1 MTPVSY
7 GAVSLP
13 ISRLII
19 VGCWI
24 AVNMNAAAGRV
35 GGRRKGDLLIGCG
48 RVLLSPDPI
57 PYLFSDR
64 DALQHPIYFLS
75 LGILP
80 AGM

>member
-1 MTPVSY
+1 
-7 GAVSLP
+7 
-13 ISRLII
+13 
-19 VGCWI
+19 
-24 AVNMNAAAGRV
+24 MNAAAGRV